1 MVPVG
6 QIKSKENIYK
16 MKVITINTFTWQGV
30 DVYINRGNQGVET
43 SSTAAVSVGPQKI
56 CFSTTVEVR
65 CSFFKILHNNL
76 HVALAIESNQRALGS
91 HPLQSSIRDPILD
104 RL

>member
-6 QIKSKENIYK
+6 QIKSKKNINK

-43 SSTAAVSVGPQKI
+43 SSTAG
-56 CFSTTVEVR
+56 FGWSTENL
-65 CSFFKILHNNL
+65 FFNNG
-76 HVALAIESNQRALGS
+76 GS
-91 HPLQSSIRDPILD
+91 TLFVVQNTA
-104 RL
+104 